1 MILTQESIL
10 SLLVAEG
17 GRVKKSDLVD
27 KFRGSVDTAD
37 PEERE
42 RNREIFK
49 TFVNNVAFVK
59 EIDGERYVVLRKTY
73 QHLLEGPKIHVEKP
87 ENEKIPLTGEQQRP
101 PAQAGSSED
110 QGGVRSAVT
119 EPDQEEASESSDHP
133 TELLSPIQ
141 MALQRS
147 KFASVRLKRSLN
159 VDVQLQDRKG
169 INCSN
174 APVKSK
180 PYALPLRMPPSATK
194 VEIHKLKPDPDEPE
208 EHPKTDAFRDSPQLR
223 RAAKST
229 KASEEH
235 KDTRIPSVVPLE
247 HSEHQWL
254 VNCAAGHWSQVY
266 GLLLRDNQLAE
277 KKDFMSG
284 FTALHWAAKTGN
296 SDMLVKIIEKA
307 RQGGV
312 DIDINA
318 KTHGGYTPL
327 HIAALHDKHYIIG
340 ILVKEYE
347 ANISIRDN
355 YGKKAYHYL
364 HKDVSESVREMLC
377 KPKPQP
383 AQDRALHEKEELD
396 LFPDRSKGLH
406 SISRL
411 FQPNVTGHKKKH
423 KQRPGLYSLNNDP
436 SEEGEDGG
444 AGFRH
449 RLMSDVFM

>member
-1 MILTQESIL
+1 MATTATLSLFSFTAFIMILTQESIL

-42 RNREIFK
+42 RNRELFK

-110 QGGVRSAVT
+110 QGGVQSAVT

-141 MALQRS
+141 I
-147 KFASVRLKRSLN
+147 
-159 VDVQLQDRKG
+159 G

-208 EHPKTDAFRDSPQLR
+208 EYPKTDAFRDKKNKLKPDPDQP
-223 RAAKST
+223 
-229 KASEEH
+229 EEH
-235 KDTRIPSVVPLE
+235 PKTD

-312 DIDINA
+312 HVDINA

-327 HIAALHDKHYIIG
+327 HIAALHDKQYIIG
-340 ILVKEYE
+340 ILVKEYK

-396 LFPDRSKGLH
+396 LFPDLSKGLH
-406 SISRL
+406 SI
-411 FQPNVTGHKKKH
+411 KKT
-423 KQRPGLYSLNNDP
+423 S
-436 SEEGEDGG
+436 SEQQFSG
-444 AGFRH
+444 
-449 RLMSDVFM
+449 

>member
-1 MILTQESIL
+1 MATTATTMICKELSLFSFTALIMILTQESIL

-27 KFRGSVDTAD
+27 KFRESVDTAD

-42 RNREIFK
+42 RNRELFK

-110 QGGVRSAVT
+110 QGGVQSAVT
-119 EPDQEEASESSDHP
+119 EADQEEASESSDHP
-133 TELLSPIQ
+133 TEL
-141 MALQRS
+141 
-147 KFASVRLKRSLN
+147 VRLKRSLN
-159 VDVQLQDRKG
+159 VDVQLEDRKG

-174 APVKSK
+174 VPVKTK

-208 EHPKTDAFRDSPQLR
+208 EHPKTD
-223 RAAKST
+223 ST

-235 KDTRIPSVVPLE
+235 KDTRIPSMFPLE

-254 VNCAAGHWSQVY
+254 VNCAAGHWSQAY

-277 KKDFMSG
+277 KKDFTSG

-312 DIDINA
+312 HVDINA

-327 HIAALHDKHYIIG
+327 HIAALHDKQYIIG

-364 HKDVSESVREMLC
+364 HKDVSEDSIETQFKWL
-377 KPKPQP
+377 
-383 AQDRALHEKEELD
+383 
-396 LFPDRSKGLH
+396 RSKRKDLKNLEV
-406 SISRL
+406 SRCC
-411 FQPNVTGHKKKH
+411 V
-423 KQRPGLYSLNNDP
+423 
-436 SEEGEDGG
+436 
-444 AGFRH
+444 
-449 RLMSDVFM
+449 

>member
-1 MILTQESIL
+1 MATTATTMICKELSLFSFTALIMILTQESIL

-27 KFRGSVDTAD
+27 KFRESVDTAD

-42 RNREIFK
+42 RNRELFK

-110 QGGVRSAVT
+110 QGGVQSAVT

-133 TELLSPIQ
+133 TEL
-141 MALQRS
+141 
-147 KFASVRLKRSLN
+147 VRLKRSLN

-174 APVKSK
+174 APVKTK

-208 EHPKTDAFRDSPQLR
+208 EHPKTD
-223 RAAKST
+223 ST

-235 KDTRIPSVVPLE
+235 KDTRIPSMFPLE

-254 VNCAAGHWSQVY
+254 VNCAAGHWSQAY

-312 DIDINA
+312 HVDINA

-327 HIAALHDKHYIIG
+327 HIAALHDKQYIIG

-355 YGKKAYHYL
+355 YGKKACHYL
-364 HKDVSESVREMLC
+364 HKDVSEDSIETQFKWL
-377 KPKPQP
+377 
-383 AQDRALHEKEELD
+383 
-396 LFPDRSKGLH
+396 RSKRKDLKNLEV
-406 SISRL
+406 SRRC
-411 FQPNVTGHKKKH
+411 V
-423 KQRPGLYSLNNDP
+423 
-436 SEEGEDGG
+436 
-444 AGFRH
+444 
-449 RLMSDVFM
+449 